1 MIMTINQAVY
11 QTFSSYHLR
20 VYCKERELARATD
33 EGNLDPVSF
42 QMSSCYLRNMEQLLM
57 RLETAVRKSLLL
69 PAEYHD
75 GEFTSDRDSPA
86 DLDGAV
92 RAAFQPFYQDSKKQ
106 KDGLDELRQ
115 RGALSKSLYCA
126 LDDAADDTRML
137 LLAVDGTLRA
147 YLRLPRTNYDVAYR
161 DNPAQWP

>member
-1 MIMTINQAVY
+1 MTINQAVH

-20 VYCKERELARATD
+20 VYCQERELARATD
-33 EGNLDPVSF
+33 EGTLDPVSY
-42 QMSSCYLRNMEQLLM
+42 QMSRCYLRNMDQLLE
-57 RLETAVRKSLLL
+57 RLEAEVRKALQL

-92 RAAFQPFYQDSKKQ
+92 RAAFQPFYQDSIKQ
-106 KDGLDELRQ
+106 KDGLSDLRQ

-126 LDDAADDTRML
+126 LDDAANDTRML
-137 LLAVDGTLRA
+137 LLSVDGTLRA
-147 YLRLPRTNYDVAYR
+147 YLRLPRTNYDTAYR